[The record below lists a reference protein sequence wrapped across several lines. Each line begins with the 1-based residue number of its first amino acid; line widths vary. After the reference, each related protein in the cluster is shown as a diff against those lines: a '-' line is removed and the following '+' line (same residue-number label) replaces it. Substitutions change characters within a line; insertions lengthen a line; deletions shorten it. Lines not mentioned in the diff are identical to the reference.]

1 MVARAR
7 RSPSTR
13 LYSFVPRSSQWPS
26 TRTSMLLFERSHA
39 ALASSIRAASGRMF
53 DLSKSKWMSFKLAVS
68 AKSFGGA
75 GGFAASTA
83 GGGGAGAG
91 AGAAAGAS
99 WTGAAGGGGAT
110 DCGAPVGAGAEA
122 WESAGRLAQ
131 PTTARMLATIRTGR
145 RSGSARLTYKDLLLA
160 HGDGPAPP
168 TLVAGESDVL
178 PSHAWRTGAV
188 TEREPHVSA

>member
-1 MVARAR
+1 
-7 RSPSTR
+7 
-13 LYSFVPRSSQWPS
+13 
-26 TRTSMLLFERSHA
+26 
-39 ALASSIRAASGRMF
+39 
-53 DLSKSKWMSFKLAVS
+53 
-68 AKSFGGA
+68 A
-75 GGFAASTA
+75 GGVRAWMA

-99 WTGAAGGGGAT
+99 WAGAAGGGGAT

-160 HGDGPAPP
+160 HGGRAAPP
-168 TLVAGESDVL
+168 ALVASESDVL
-178 PSHAWRTGAV
+178 PSHASRARTV
-188 TEREPHVSA
+188 TDREPHVSA

>member
-1 MVARAR
+1 
-7 RSPSTR
+7 
-13 LYSFVPRSSQWPS
+13 
-26 TRTSMLLFERSHA
+26 MLPFDRSHA
-39 ALASSIRAASGRMF
+39 ALASRSRAASGRMVA
-53 DLSKSKWMSFKLAVS
+53 LSKSKWMSRRLAVS

-75 GGFAASTA
+75 GGLAASA
-83 GGGGAGAG
+83 AGGGAGVGG
-91 AGAAAGAS
+91 AGAAAGDS
-99 WTGAAGGGGAT
+99 WTGAGA
-110 DCGAPVGAGAEA
+110 DA
-122 WESAGRLAQ
+122 WLSAGRLAH
-131 PTTARMLATIRTGR
+131 PTTARMVATIRTGR

>member
-1 MVARAR
+1 
-7 RSPSTR
+7 
-13 LYSFVPRSSQWPS
+13 
-26 TRTSMLLFERSHA
+26 MLPFERSHA
-39 ALASSIRAASGRMF
+39 ALASRIRAASGRMF
-53 DLSKSKWMSFKLAVS
+53 DLSKSKWMSRRLAVS

-75 GGFAASTA
+75 GGLAASA
-83 GGGGAGAG
+83 AGGGAGVGG
-91 AGAAAGAS
+91 AGAAAGDS
-99 WTGAAGGGGAT
+99 WTGAGGGGAT
-110 DCGAPVGAGAEA
+110 DCGTPVGAGADA
-122 WESAGRLAQ
+122 WLSAGRLAH
-131 PTTARMLATIRTGR
+131 PTTARMVATIRTGR